1 MTIDLKHDLI
11 QSVEIIQVEKHK
23 FALHGNDKIFFV
35 GEMLFDIF
43 RLRKEGD
50 EIFQIHEKLQQKYN
64 VFPSIDK
71 ISEVLE
77 QNLSKIFKGAS
88 LKNPESKSTYIY
100 GQVRV
105 IPEHILSTISNTLQI
120 LFNRYIFATVLILS
134 GYSTFLLVNTVYN
147 RGLFNSHITL
157 KDGIILFI
165 ISYVFLF
172 FVSIFHELGHS
183 SAAAHFGVRSKE
195 VGFGFY
201 LIFPVLYTDV
211 TKIWLLNRYKRIV
224 VNVGGIYFQMI
235 INIVLYFVFWFF
247 KEYQNIIAALFLTN
261 STLALYS
268 LNPIMRNDG
277 YWIYSDFFD
286 IPNLSKTAFDYPV
299 RAYQYLK
306 GKKPT
311 FHTEGII
318 GRSQKIAIFV
328 YALVIYT
335 LLFLLPIGFTKV
347 SIYNYKEIV
356 KFIHNYNQLKGIELT
371 EQILHISKLILFY
384 SLATYIVKRMVKGM
398 IAKIKGL

>member
-11 QSVEIIQVEKHK
+11 QSVEIVQVEKHK

-35 GEMLFDIF
+35 GEILFDIF
-43 RLRKEGD
+43 RLRKEGN
-50 EIFQIHEKLQQKYN
+50 EIYQIHEKLQEKYN
-64 VFPSIDK
+64 VLLSTDK

-77 QNLSKIFKGAS
+77 QNLSKIFKES
-88 LKNPESKSTYIY
+88 PLKNPESKSTYIY

-120 LFNRYIFATVLILS
+120 LFNRYVFATILILS
-134 GYSTFLLVNTVYN
+134 SYFTFLLVNTI
-147 RGLFNSHITL
+147 RDKGLFNSHITL
-157 KDGIILFI
+157 KDGIILFLV
-165 ISYVFLF
+165 SYIFLF

-183 SAAAHFGVRSKE
+183 SAAARFGVRSKE

-211 TKIWLLNRYKRIV
+211 TKIWLLSRYKRIV

-235 INIVLYFVFWFF
+235 VNIVLYFMFWFF
-247 KEYQNIIAALFLTN
+247 KEYQNITSALFLTN

-286 IPNLSKTAFDYPV
+286 IPNLSKTAFNYPV

-318 GRSQKIAIFV
+318 SRSQKIAIFV
-328 YALVIYT
+328 YALVMYT
-335 LLFLLPIGFTKV
+335 LLFLLPIGFTNV
-347 SIYNYKEIV
+347 SIYNFKEMA
-356 KFIHNYNQLKGIELT
+356 KFIYNYNHLKGIELT
-371 EQILHISKLILFY
+371 EQILHISKLMLFY
-384 SLATYIVKRMVKGM
+384 SLAAYLVQRMAKGM
-398 IAKIKGL
+398 VEKIKGL